1 MLARNAIILGA
12 AGRDFHNFNI
22 YFRDNPDYHVVAFT
36 ATQIPFIV
44 NRIYPSDLSG
54 YLYPRGIPIYNEDKL
69 LHLIR
74 DHKVQDVF
82 FAYSDVSHEQVMHL
96 ASITQAAGATFHL
109 LGPTDTML
117 STNKPVVA
125 VVAVRTGAGKST
137 VSHLV
142 EEVARKLGVK
152 PVVVRHPMPYQR
164 LDAPVRRYE
173 TYDDLLKYEA
183 TIEEREEFE
192 AYEKEGVIVFA
203 GVDYEAILRE
213 AEKESDIII
222 WDGGNN
228 DWSFYKPN
236 LNIVVVDPLRAG
248 EEDRYYPGETNI
260 RMADI
265 IVVNKVNTA
274 SKTDVQKTI
283 EASKRLNPS
292 AEVFKIRSEVKVDRP
307 ELVRKKKVVVI
318 EDGPTLTHGGLKT
331 AAGAEAAEHLNATI
345 VDPRESAVGSV
356 AEAYKRYPWIGPVIP
371 SLGYN
376 SSQLKDLETT
386 INTVK
391 CDTVLLGTPAD
402 LRRLITISKPVA
414 RVHFRAVDEGKP
426 LLTEYL
432 SEKIRRLCE

>member
-1 MLARNAIILGA
+1 MARNAVILGA

-36 ATQIPFIV
+36 ATQIPFIAD
-44 NRIYPSDLSG
+44 RIYPSNLSG
-54 YLYPRGIPIYNEDKL
+54 YLYPKGIPIYNEDKL
-69 LHLIR
+69 PHLIR

-125 VVAVRTGAGKST
+125 VVAVRTGAGKTT

-203 GVDYEAILRE
+203 GIDYEAILRE

-345 VDPRESAVGSV
+345 VDPRESAVGSI

-371 SLGYN
+371 ALGYY

>member
-1 MLARNAIILGA
+1 MLARNAVILGA

-22 YFRDNPDYHVVAFT
+22 CFRDNPDYHVVAFT
-36 ATQIPFIV
+36 ATQIPFIADRV
-44 NRIYPSDLSG
+44 YPPVLSG
-54 YLYPRGIPIYNEDKL
+54 HLYPKGIPIYNEDKL
-69 LHLIR
+69 PSLIR

-125 VVAVRTGAGKST
+125 VVAVRTGAGKTT

-203 GVDYEAILRE
+203 GIDYEAILRE

-345 VDPRESAVGSV
+345 VDPRESAVGSI

-371 SLGYN
+371 ALGYY